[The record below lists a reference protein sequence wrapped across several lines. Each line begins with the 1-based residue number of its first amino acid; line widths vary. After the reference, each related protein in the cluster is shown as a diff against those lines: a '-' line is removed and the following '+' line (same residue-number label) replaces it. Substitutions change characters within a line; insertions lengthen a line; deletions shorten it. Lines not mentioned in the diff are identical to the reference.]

1 MALKVPNK
9 YRDVGLLILRV
20 GIGAMF
26 VSHGLPKMVGGPE
39 MWKKVGSAMTYVG
52 IDFVPVAWGFMA
64 AFAETA
70 GGVCLVLGIFFRL
83 ACLLLLATMAV
94 AATMH
99 LGKGEGLKAA
109 SHAIEAGILF
119 FSLLFIGPG
128 KYGMGRK

>member
-1 MALKVPNK
+1 VALNVPGK
-9 YRDVGLLILRV
+9 YRDFGLLILRV

-26 VSHGLPKMVGGPE
+26 VSHGLPKMLGGPE
-39 MWKKVGSAMTYVG
+39 MWKKVGGAMTYVG

-64 AFAETA
+64 AFAETI
-70 GGVCLVLGIFFRL
+70 GGACLVLGLFFRI
-83 ACLLLLATMAV
+83 ACLFLLATMSV

-119 FSLLFIGPG
+119 FSLLFTGPG
-128 KYGMGRK
+128 KYSIDKK